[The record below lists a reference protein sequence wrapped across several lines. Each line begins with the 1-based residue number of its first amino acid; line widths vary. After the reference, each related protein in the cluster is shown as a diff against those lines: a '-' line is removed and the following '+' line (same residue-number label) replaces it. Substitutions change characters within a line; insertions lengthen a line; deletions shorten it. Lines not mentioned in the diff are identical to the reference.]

1 MTVIAIDGA
10 AGVGKS
16 TLARRLAETLDLPY
30 LNTGLMYRAVTL
42 EAIRRGIDL
51 GDGDALAAIAAAL
64 TFDLERMDGVAEL
77 SIDGSPP
84 GQDLRS
90 ADVETAVSGV
100 SRHPSVRVVLRDEQR
115 RLSAGGGVVEGRDIG
130 SVVRPDADVKLFL
143 TATPD
148 ERATR
153 RAVERNADA
162 GSVGGALR
170 ERDALDARVNP
181 FVAADDAV
189 EISTTGKDADA
200 VFAEAL
206 GVVRERTQGPP

>member
-130 SVVRPDADVKLFL
+130 SVVLPDADVKLFL

-153 RAVERNADA
+153 RAVERNTDA

-206 GVVRERTQGPP
+206 GVVRERMQGPP

>member
-130 SVVRPDADVKLFL
+130 SVVLPDADVKLFL

>member
-130 SVVRPDADVKLFL
+130 SVVLPDADVKLFL

-153 RAVERNADA
+153 RAVERNVDP

-170 ERDALDARVNP
+170 ERD
-181 FVAADDAV
+181 
-189 EISTTGKDADA
+189 
-200 VFAEAL
+200 
-206 GVVRERTQGPP
+206 

>member
-1 MTVIAIDGA
+1 VTVIAIDGA

-42 EAIRRGIDL
+42 EALRRRVDL

-64 TFDLERMDGVAEL
+64 TFDLERIDGVPEL

-84 GQDLRS
+84 GPDLRS

-100 SRHPSVRVVLRDEQR
+100 SRHQHVRLVLREEQR
-115 RLSAGGGVVEGRDIG
+115 RLAARGGVVEGRDIG
-130 SVVRPDADVKLFL
+130 SVVLPDADVKLFL

-153 RAVERNADA
+153 RAVERNADP

-206 GVVRERTQGPP
+206 GVVRERSQGPP

>member
-1 MTVIAIDGA
+1 M
-10 AGVGKS
+10 
-16 TLARRLAETLDLPY
+16 
-30 LNTGLMYRAVTL
+30 
-42 EAIRRGIDL
+42 
-51 GDGDALAAIAAAL
+51 
-64 TFDLERMDGVAEL
+64 
-77 SIDGSPP
+77 
-84 GQDLRS
+84 
-90 ADVETAVSGV
+90 
-100 SRHPSVRVVLRDEQR
+100 
-115 RLSAGGGVVEGRDIG
+115 
-130 SVVRPDADVKLFL
+130 FL

-148 ERATR
+148 EPATR

-206 GVVRERTQGPP
+206 GVVRERMQGPP

>member
-1 MTVIAIDGA
+1 MTVVAIDGA

-16 TLARRLAETLDLPY
+16 TLARRLAETLRLPY

-51 GDGDALAAIAAAL
+51 GDGDALGAIAAAL
-64 TFDLERMDGVAEL
+64 LFDLESTDGVAEL

-84 GQDLRS
+84 SPDLRS
-90 ADVETAVSGV
+90 AEVEATVSGV
-100 SRHPSVRVVLRDEQR
+100 SRHPAVRVVLREEQR
-115 RLSAGGGVVEGRDIG
+115 RLSTGGAVVEGRDIG

-143 TATPD
+143 TATPR

-153 RAVERNADA
+153 RAIERRADPDA
-162 GSVGGALR
+162 VGGALR
-170 ERDALDARVNP
+170 SRDALDERVHP

-206 GVVRERTQGPP
+206 GVVRERTEGQR

>member
-1 MTVIAIDGA
+1 VTVIAIDGA

-30 LNTGLMYRAVTL
+30 VNTGLMYRAVTL
-42 EAIRRGIDL
+42 EALRRGIDL
-51 GDGDALAAIAAAL
+51 GDGEALAAIAADL
-64 TFDLERMDGVAEL
+64 TFDLERIDGVAEL

-84 GQDLRS
+84 RPDLRS
-90 ADVETAVSGV
+90 ADVEAAVSGV
-100 SRHPSVRVVLRDEQR
+100 SRHRPVRAVLRDEQR
-115 RLSAGGGVVEGRDIG
+115 RLAAGGGVVEGRDIG
-130 SVVRPDADVKLFL
+130 SVVLPDADVKLFL

-153 RAVERNADA
+153 RAVERNVDP

-189 EISTTGKDADA
+189 EISTTGKDADT

-206 GVVRERTQGPP
+206 SVVRERTQGPP